1 MSEFD
6 GKALADKNGDTLRFT
21 PTHFLDGNT
30 VKELA
35 TEFGKKLDKTGDG
48 KDVTVTFSQASS
60 RGTAANDFASGST
73 LATLLGKMKKWF
85 ASLGAL
91 AFKDSV
97 SGNEIGS
104 HTHPGSDI
112 KFEHTDE
119 INFSKNSNDS
129 YSSVVYFN
137 YRDGNTDNVN
147 PTNLIAGYKFCNRNG
162 SITGVTLYADQFS
175 GNAATASKWASSI
188 RLNIRDA
195 WNHYGLNCDI
205 DGSGNVEAALP
216 NTIQAVKF
224 IGPLQGSVT
233 GDVTGNVTGNCSGSS
248 GSCTGNAAT
257 ATKATK
263 DGDGNDIASA
273 KAFRWN
279 SFGVNCTFADTW
291 HVGSNLTVKNSYSL
305 IQFSDNQSDNLPLSG
320 IWLKASS
327 SGDDVQPAVNG
338 GWRECIV
345 TIDITLMYTATIS
358 QMCTVELVTT
368 DGSNYV
374 PFCARSAT
382 RFFTIGDGAPHQVN
396 LHCAFTLRRDD
407 GDISSHASAA
417 NDRPCKPAIIRV
429 NNSGTVVIAD
439 WVIWTRVLGRRYKSS
454 ETHPYG

>member
-35 TEFGKKLDKTGDG
+35 TEFGKKQDSLSTEADNANIGDSTTF
-48 KDVTVTFSQASS
+48 VTTL
-60 RGTAANDFASGST
+60 SGSKLKTT
-73 LATLLGKMKKWF
+73 LASKLWTYIKGK
-85 ASLGAL
+85 A
-91 AFKDSV
+91 DSV
-97 SGNEIGS
+97 YAALS
-104 HTHPGSDI
+104 HKHPGSDI

-137 YRDGNTDNVN
+137 YRDGNNDSVN

-162 SITGVTLYADQFS
+162 SITGVTLYAEQFS
-175 GNAATASKWASSI
+175 GNAATATTASKWASSI

-224 IGPLQGSVT
+224 IGPLQGNVT

-263 DGDGNDIASA
+263 DGDGNDIVSA

-291 HVGSNLTVKNSYSL
+291 YVGSNLTVTSSYST
-305 IQFSDNQSDNLPLSG
+305 IQFTDNTSDNLPLSG
-320 IWLKASS
+320 LWLQSS
-327 SGDDVQPAVNG
+327 NSGDDAQPAVSG

-345 TIDITLMYTATIS
+345 TIDITIMYTATVS
-358 QMCTVELVTT
+358 QMCTVELVTS

-374 PFCARSAT
+374 PFCARSAM
-382 RFFTIGDGAPHQVN
+382 RFYTIGDSAPHSVN
-396 LHCAFTLRRDD
+396 LHCSFTLRRDD
-407 GDISSHASAA
+407 GDISSHARSA
-417 NDRPCKPAIIRV
+417 NNRPCKPAINRV
-429 NNSGTVVIAD
+429 NNSGTVSISD